1 LEYLFNSSGHSAREG
16 EPEYMEL
23 WQIIVAL
30 IQGLVEWLP
39 ISSEGQ
45 IFLFLNIFSPVNEG
59 EIISLVVW
67 LHLGTALAVIVR
79 YPKVIF
85 EILSLKDRKL
95 FRLLLVATLSTAIT
109 AVPLYFFLRDNV
121 TRLQGEVLNIL
132 VGILLLIT
140 AVVLYLPTRTKD
152 EPEVKAKDVED
163 REATTT
169 GLVQGLAVLP
179 GLSRSGVTISAL
191 LMQRI
196 DKETAMRFSFL
207 MSVPA
212 VLAIFIL
219 DVAIGGTLPTNVG
232 TLDIIVIEGI
242 VFITGLLS
250 MEFLLRLARKVR
262 FWKLCLVLAIFAI
275 LFGVIALIPV

>member
-1 LEYLFNSSGHSAREG
+1 L
-16 EPEYMEL
+16 EL

-45 IFLFLNIFSPVNEG
+45 VVLFLYNFDLVPPEDIV
-59 EIISLVVW
+59 SLVVW

-79 YPKVIF
+79 YPRVILD
-85 EILSLKDRKL
+85 ILSLKDRQL
-95 FRLLLVATLSTAIT
+95 FRLLLIATLSTAIT
-109 AVPLYFFLRDNV
+109 AVPLYFFLRDTLLSFEFVNV
-121 TRLQGEVLNIL
+121 L
-132 VGILLLIT
+132 VGGLLFIT
-140 AVVLYLPTRTKD
+140 AVVLYLPTRTGNGSID
-152 EPEVKAKDVED
+152 TTKDVED
-163 REATTT
+163 REAAST

-212 VLAIFIL
+212 VLAIFVLEI
-219 DVAIGGTLPTNVG
+219 VSGSTLPSSVG
-232 TLDIIVIEGI
+232 PLDLVLIEGI
-242 VFITGLLS
+242 VFATGLLS
-250 MEFLLRLARKVR
+250 MEFLLRLVR
-262 FWKLCLVLAIFAI
+262 RISFWKLCLVLAVIAI
-275 LFGVIALIPV
+275 LFGLPALLPT

>member
-1 LEYLFNSSGHSAREG
+1 L
-16 EPEYMEL
+16 EL

-45 IFLFLNIFSPVNEG
+45 VVLFLYNFTPVPSED
-59 EIISLVVW
+59 IVSLVVW

-79 YPKVIF
+79 YPKVILD
-85 EILSLKDRKL
+85 ILSLKDRRL
-95 FRLLLVATLSTAIT
+95 FRLLLVATLSTAVT
-109 AVPLYFFLRDNV
+109 AVPLYFFLKNSF
-121 TRLQGEVLNIL
+121 TPFHGELLNIL
-132 VGILLLIT
+132 VGVLLFIT
-140 AVVLYLPTRTKD
+140 AVVLYLPTRSND
-152 EPEVKAKDVED
+152 ESEDRTKDVEE
-163 REATTT
+163 REAAST

-212 VLAIFIL
+212 VLAIL
-219 DVAIGGTLPTNVG
+219 VLEVLTGSTLPTGVG
-232 TLDIIVIEGI
+232 ALDLILIEGI

-250 MEFLLRLARKVR
+250 MEFLLRLARKIS
-262 FWKLCLVLAIFAI
+262 FWKLCLVLAVVAI
-275 LFGVIALIPV
+275 VFGVPAFLG